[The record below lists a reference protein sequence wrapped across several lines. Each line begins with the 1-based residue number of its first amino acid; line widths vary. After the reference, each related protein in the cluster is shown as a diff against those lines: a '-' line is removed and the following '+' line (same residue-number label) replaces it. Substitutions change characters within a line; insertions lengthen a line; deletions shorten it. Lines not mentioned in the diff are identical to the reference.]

1 MSNGEF
7 PEPIMKRSVLVILP
21 AILALLSACN
31 GESPTQP
38 TPAAVQPTVVTD
50 GVYNVVA
57 PIGSFDPAWGDFT
70 GYVYTTV
77 LTIQH
82 DSTTP
87 SQLFGTFS
95 GFQLRDAAGDAGTWR
110 TAGTM
115 SGSIG
120 PTGKITI
127 ELVNM
132 EKNFSWSASGDFV
145 DSRIE
150 GSWGRAHFYGKFVA
164 SLRPSMP

>member
-21 AILALLSACN
+21 AILALLAACN

-57 PIGSFDPAWGDFT
+57 PIGGFDPAWGDFT

-82 DSTTP
+82 DSATP
-87 SQLFGTFS
+87 SQFFGTFS
-95 GFQLRDAAGDAGTWR
+95 DFQLSDAAGNAGTWR
-110 TAGTM
+110 TEGTM
-115 SGSIG
+115 TGYIG
-120 PTGKITI
+120 PTGKITM
-127 ELVNM
+127 ELFNR
-132 EKNFSWSASGDFV
+132 ENFSWSASGDFV

-150 GSWGRAHFYGKFVA
+150 GSWAERSAFYGKFVA